1 MFYDNISWLGIYI
14 MSEINTEYLN
24 RCLETLKKSYEMIKS
39 VPENSIEYEMY
50 RNSLVKSFEMTL
62 EQSGKL
68 LKKKLIP
75 YFATKRIVDTLSF
88 KDIFRNANKYSLLN
102 ENSVVRWFKYRDNR
116 NNTAHDYGK
125 IFAEQTLSLI
135 EDFIKDTEELKKV
148 IDND

>member
-1 MFYDNISWLGIYI
+1 MITLILLGHN
-14 MSEINTEYLN
+14 MSEISTEYLS

-50 RNSLVKSFEMTL
+50 RNSLLKGFEMTL

-68 LKKKLIP
+68 LKKKLVP
-75 YFATKRIVDTLSF
+75 YFATKKSVDTLSF
-88 KDIFRNANKYSLLN
+88 KDIFRNAHKHLLLD
-102 ENSVVRWFKYRDNR
+102 ENAVNRWFKYRDNR

-125 IFAEQTLSLI
+125 AFAEQTLSLI

>member
-1 MFYDNISWLGIYI
+1 
-14 MSEINTEYLN
+14 MSEISTEYLS

-50 RNSLVKSFEMTL
+50 RNSLLKGFEMTL

-68 LKKKLIP
+68 LKKKLVP
-75 YFATKRIVDTLSF
+75 YFATKKSVDTLSF
-88 KDIFRNANKYSLLN
+88 KDIFRNAHKHLLLD
-102 ENSVVRWFKYRDNR
+102 ENAVNRWFKYRDNR

-125 IFAEQTLSLI
+125 AFAEQTLSLI